1 MAIKKSELYSSLWAG
16 ADSLRGGMDASEYKN
31 YVLNLLF
38 LKYISDKAKNNMDSE
53 IEVPQGCFYEDI
65 LALEGD
71 KEIGDKLNKIIA
83 KIAERNDLKGVI
95 DSVDFNDN
103 TKLGEGKAMMDTLSN
118 LVKIFADLSLGA
130 HGALDDD
137 LLGDAYEYLMRH
149 FASESGKSKGQFY
162 TPSEVSL
169 LLSLLLGIDEN
180 TRQDKSIYDPTC
192 GSGSLLLKASS
203 LAGKKGLTI
212 YGQEKDISTTALCKM
227 NMILHNSATADIA
240 KGGFS
245 TLSNPFFT
253 TENGMLKTF
262 DYVVANPPFS
272 LKNWTDG
279 LSIDPKSKQV
289 INDSFN
295 RFEDGTPPEKNGDF
309 AFLLH
314 IIKSLKD
321 TGKGAVI
328 LPHGVLFRGNA
339 EGVIRKNLLMKG
351 YIKGVI
357 GLAPNL
363 FYGTSIPACVI
374 VLDKENA
381 HARKGVFMIDAS
393 KDFKKDG
400 NKNRLRDQDVQKMI
414 DTFNALKEIP
424 YYSKMVSLEEISAND
439 YNLNIPRYI
448 ASKQE
453 LEKDLFALINSPSY
467 LPKNEIKAYAPYFQV
482 FKELKNML
490 FKKSDK
496 EGYYALKTECENIK
510 ELITQSLEY
519 QTFHASVLSAFDRLE
534 LFTTFNDLEPG
545 FNPKTL
551 IESVCSKVLKEFEKV
566 GILDKYGVYQLF
578 KDYYN
583 EVLQDDW
590 FLLSFN
596 GFRSA
601 KELRKLNPLKDKNK
615 KANYLEEPDFVI
627 QKTYYKS
634 DLIPKNLIKQRF
646 FEKET
651 KELEALENALNEK
664 EALLDEFIEEH
675 SNEEGLFDGLKINE
689 SVLKKELKN
698 ATDLEDKQILK
709 TDLEDKQILKTDL
722 EDKQILKT
730 ALEWLEAKNK
740 ALKMKN
746 KAYEELELKAFHQ
759 YKNLEINEIKDL
771 IIKDKWLN
779 SLKNALENKIQKRIN
794 AFISTL
800 NEIISSYSN
809 SLLELDKEVKESES
823 KVLEHLKDLGLM
835 G

>member
-38 LKYISDKAKNNMDSE
+38 LKYISDKARNNNFSE
-53 IEVPQGCFYEDI
+53 IEVPEGCFYEDI

-203 LAGKKGLTI
+203 LAGKLGLTI

-227 NMILHNSATADIA
+227 NMILHHSADADIA
-240 KGGFS
+240 KGGSS
-245 TLSNPFFT
+245 TLSNPFFIK
-253 TENGMLKTF
+253 NGMLQTF

-289 INDSFN
+289 INDRFN

-314 IIKSLKD
+314 IIKSLKN

-339 EGVIRKNLLMKG
+339 EGSIRKNLLLKG

-374 VLDKENA
+374 ILDKENA
-381 HARKGVFMIDAS
+381 RARKGVFMIDAS

-400 NKNRLRDQDVQKMI
+400 NKNRLREQDVQKMI
-414 DTFNALKEIP
+414 DTFNAYKEVP

-448 ASKQE
+448 AAKQE
-453 LEKDLFALINSPSY
+453 SEKDLFALINSHKASY
-467 LPKNEIKAYAPYFQV
+467 LPKNEIKAYAPYFRV
-482 FKELKNML
+482 FKELKNTL

-510 ELITQSLEY
+510 DYITQSLEF
-519 QTFHASVLSAFDRLE
+519 QTFHASVLSAFDRLD
-534 LFTTFNDLEPG
+534 LFETFNNLEPG

-551 IESVCSKVLKEFEKV
+551 IEGVCSKVLYEFEKIE
-566 GILDKYGVYQLF
+566 ILDKYGVYQLF

-590 FLLSFN
+590 FLISFN
-596 GFRSA
+596 GFISA
-601 KELRKLNPLKDKNK
+601 KNLRKLTPLKDKNK

-675 SNEEGLFDGLKINE
+675 SNEEGLFYELKINE

-698 ATDLEDKQILK
+698 ATDLED
-709 TDLEDKQILKTDL
+709 E
-722 EDKQILKT
+722 EILKT
-730 ALEWLEAKNK
+730 ALECLEAKNK

-746 KAYEELELKAFHQ
+746 KASEELELKAFHQ
-759 YKNLEINEIKDL
+759 YENLEINEIKDL

-794 AFISTL
+794 AFISAL
-800 NEIISSYSN
+800 NGIISSYSN

-835 G
+835 GW

>member
-38 LKYISDKAKNNMDSE
+38 LKYISDKARSNMDSE
-53 IEVPQGCFYEDI
+53 IEVPEGCFYEDI

-83 KIAERNDLKGVI
+83 KIAERNELEGVI

-203 LAGKKGLTI
+203 LAGEKGLTI

-227 NMILHNSATADIA
+227 NTILHNSATAYIA
-240 KGGFS
+240 KGGSS

-272 LKNWTDG
+272 LKNWTNG

-289 INDSFN
+289 INDHFN

-314 IIKSLKD
+314 IIKSLKN

-448 ASKQE
+448 ATKPES
-453 LEKDLFALINSPSY
+453 EKDLFALTNSHKASY
-467 LPKNEIKAYAPYFQV
+467 LPKNEIKAYAPYFKV
-482 FKELKNML
+482 FKELKNTL

-510 ELITQSLEY
+510 ELIIQSSEY

-534 LFTTFNDLEPG
+534 LLTTFNDLEPG

-551 IESVCSKVLKEFEKV
+551 IESVCSKVLKEFEKIE
-566 GILDKYGVYQLF
+566 ILDKYGVYQLF

-601 KELRKLNPLKDKNK
+601 KELRELNPLKDKNK

-627 QKTYYKS
+627 QKTHYKS
-634 DLIPKNLIKQRF
+634 DLIPKHLIKLRF

-651 KELEALENALNEK
+651 KELEELENALNEK
-664 EALLDEFIEEH
+664 EADFEEFIQEH
-675 SNEEGLFDGLKINE
+675 SNEEGLFYELKINE

-698 ATDLEDKQILK
+698 ATDSEDKK
-709 TDLEDKQILKTDL
+709 
-722 EDKQILKT
+722 ILKT
-730 ALEWLEAKNK
+730 ALALLEAKNK

-746 KAYEELELKAFHQ
+746 KAHEELELKAFHQ
-759 YKNLEINEIKDL
+759 YKNLELNEIKDL
-771 IIKDKWLN
+771 IIQDKWLK
-779 SLKNALENKIQKRIN
+779 SLKNALENKILKRIN
-794 AFISTL
+794 AFTSTL
-800 NEIISSYSN
+800 NGIIQTYSN

-835 G
+835 GW

>member
-38 LKYISDKAKNNMDSE
+38 LKYISDKARNNNFSE

-169 LLSLLLGIDEN
+169 LLSLLLGIDAN

-203 LAGKKGLTI
+203 LAGKNGLTI

-240 KGGFS
+240 KGGSS
-245 TLSNPFFT
+245 TLSNPFFIK
-253 TENGMLKTF
+253 NNMLQTF

-289 INDSFN
+289 INDRFN

-314 IIKSLKD
+314 IIKSLKN

-339 EGVIRKNLLMKG
+339 EGVIRKNLLLKG

-381 HARKGVFMIDAS
+381 HARKRVFMIDAS

-414 DTFNALKEIP
+414 DTFNAYKEIP

-448 ASKQE
+448 AAKQE
-453 LEKDLFALINSPSY
+453 SEKDLFALINSHKASY
-467 LPKNEIKAYAPYFQV
+467 LPKNEIEAYDPYFRV
-482 FKELKNML
+482 FKELKNTL

-510 ELITQSLEY
+510 ELITQSSEY
-519 QTFHASVLSAFDRLE
+519 QTFHASVLNAFDRLD
-534 LFTTFNDLEPG
+534 LFETFNHLEPG

-590 FLLSFN
+590 FLLSRN

-601 KELRKLNPLKDKNK
+601 KELRELNPLKDKNK

-634 DLIPKNLIKQRF
+634 DLIPKHLIKQRF

-651 KELEALENALNEK
+651 KELEGLENALNEK
-664 EALLDEFIEEH
+664 EALLNEFIEEH
-675 SNEEGLFDGLKINE
+675 SNEEGLFDELKINE

-698 ATDLEDKQILK
+698 ATDLEDEK
-709 TDLEDKQILKTDL
+709 
-722 EDKQILKT
+722 ILKT

-759 YKNLEINEIKDL
+759 YKNLELDEIKDL
-771 IIKDKWLN
+771 IIQDKWLK
-779 SLKNALENKIQKRIN
+779 SLKNALENKILKRIN
-794 AFISTL
+794 AFTSAL
-800 NEIISSYSN
+800 NGIISSYSN

>member
-1 MAIKKSELYSSLWAG
+1 M
-16 ADSLRGGMDASEYKN
+16 
-31 YVLNLLF
+31 
-38 LKYISDKAKNNMDSE
+38 
-53 IEVPQGCFYEDI
+53 
-65 LALEGD
+65 
-71 KEIGDKLNKIIA
+71 
-83 KIAERNDLKGVI
+83 
-95 DSVDFNDN
+95 
-103 TKLGEGKAMMDTLSN
+103 
-118 LVKIFADLSLGA
+118 GA

-169 LLSLLLGIDEN
+169 LLSLLLGIDAN

-203 LAGKKGLTI
+203 LAGKNGLTI

-227 NMILHNSATADIA
+227 NMILHNSADADIA

-245 TLSNPFFT
+245 TLSNPFFIK
-253 TENGMLKTF
+253 NGMLQTF

-339 EGVIRKNLLMKG
+339 EGAIRKNLLTKG

-381 HARKGVFMIDAS
+381 RARKGVFMIDAS

-400 NKNRLRDQDVQKMI
+400 NKNRLREQDVQKMI

-439 YNLNIPRYI
+439 YNLNIARYI
-448 ASKQE
+448 ATKQE
-453 LEKDLFALINSPSY
+453 SQKDLFALINSHKASY
-467 LPKNEIKAYAPYFQV
+467 LPQNEIKAYTPYFQV
-482 FKELKNML
+482 FKELKNTL

-510 ELITQSLEY
+510 DLITQSSEF
-519 QTFHASVLSAFDRLE
+519 QAFHASVLNAFDRLN
-534 LFTTFNDLEPG
+534 LFETFDNLKPG

-566 GILDKYGVYQLF
+566 EILDKYGVYQLF

-596 GFRSA
+596 DFLSA
-601 KELRKLNPLKDKNK
+601 KELRELNPLKDKNK

-646 FEKET
+646 FEKEA
-651 KELEALENALNEK
+651 KELEELENALNEK
-664 EALLDEFIEEH
+664 EADFEEFIEEH
-675 SNEEGLFDGLKINE
+675 SNNEEGLFYELKINE

-698 ATDLEDKQILK
+698 ATDLEDK
-709 TDLEDKQILKTDL
+709 E
-722 EDKQILKT
+722 ILKT
-730 ALEWLEAKNK
+730 ALELLEAKNK
-740 ALKMKN
+740 VLKMKN
-746 KAYEELELKAFHQ
+746 KAHEELELKAFHQ
-759 YKNLEINEIKDL
+759 YKNLKLDEIKDL
-771 IIKDKWLN
+771 IIQDKWLK
-779 SLKNALENKIQKRIN
+779 SLKNALENKILKRIN
-794 AFISTL
+794 AFTSAL
-800 NEIISSYSN
+800 NGIIQTYSN

>member
-38 LKYISDKAKNNMDSE
+38 LKYISDKARSNTYSE
-53 IEVPQGCFYEDI
+53 IEVPEGCFYEDI

-71 KEIGDKLNKIIA
+71 KEIGDKLNKITA

-169 LLSLLLGIDEN
+169 LLSLLLGINEN
-180 TRQDKSIYDPTC
+180 TKQDKSIYDPTC

-227 NMILHNSATADIA
+227 NMILHNSADADIA

-245 TLSNPFFT
+245 TLSNPLFT

-289 INDSFN
+289 INDNFN

-314 IIKSLKD
+314 IIKSLKN

-339 EGVIRKNLLMKG
+339 EGVIRKNLLLKG

-381 HARKGVFMIDAS
+381 HARKGVFLIDAS

-414 DTFNALKEIP
+414 DTFNAYKEIP

-448 ASKQE
+448 AAKQE
-453 LEKDLFALINSPSY
+453 SEKDLFALINSPSY
-467 LPKNEIKAYAPYFQV
+467 LPKNEIEAYAPYFQA
-482 FKELKNML
+482 FKELKNTL

-510 ELITQSLEY
+510 ELIIQSSEF

-534 LFTTFNDLEPG
+534 LSTTFNDLEPG

-566 GILDKYGVYQLF
+566 EILDKYGVYQLF

-596 GFRSA
+596 GFISA
-601 KELRKLNPLKDKNK
+601 KELRKLTPLKDKNK
-615 KANYLEEPDFVI
+615 KANLFRGAGFCH
-627 QKTYYKS
+627 S
-634 DLIPKNLIKQRF
+634 KNPL
-646 FEKET
+646 
-651 KELEALENALNEK
+651 
-664 EALLDEFIEEH
+664 
-675 SNEEGLFDGLKINE
+675 
-689 SVLKKELKN
+689 
-698 ATDLEDKQILK
+698 
-709 TDLEDKQILKTDL
+709 
-722 EDKQILKT
+722 
-730 ALEWLEAKNK
+730 
-740 ALKMKN
+740 
-746 KAYEELELKAFHQ
+746 
-759 YKNLEINEIKDL
+759 
-771 IIKDKWLN
+771 
-779 SLKNALENKIQKRIN
+779 
-794 AFISTL
+794 
-800 NEIISSYSN
+800 
-809 SLLELDKEVKESES
+809 
-823 KVLEHLKDLGLM
+823 
-835 G
+835 

>member
-38 LKYISDKAKNNMDSE
+38 LKYISDKARNNNFSE

-103 TKLGEGKAMMDTLSN
+103 TKLGEGKAMIDTLSN

-227 NMILHNSATADIA
+227 NMILHNSAAADIA
-240 KGGFS
+240 KGGSS
-245 TLSNPFFT
+245 TLSNPLFT

-314 IIKSLKD
+314 IIKSLKN

-339 EGVIRKNLLMKG
+339 EGVIRKNLLTKG

-381 HARKGVFMIDAS
+381 RARKGVFMIDAS

-414 DTFNALKEIP
+414 DTFNAYKEIP

-448 ASKQE
+448 AAQQE
-453 LEKDLFALINSPSY
+453 LEKDLFALINSHKASY
-467 LPKNEIKAYAPYFQV
+467 LPKNEIKAYDPYFRV
-482 FKELKNML
+482 FKELKNTL

-534 LFTTFNDLEPG
+534 LSTTFNDLEPG

-566 GILDKYGVYQLF
+566 EILDKYGVYQLF

-590 FLLSFN
+590 FLISFN
-596 GFRSA
+596 GFISA
-601 KELRKLNPLKDKNK
+601 KNLRKLTPLKDKNK
-615 KANYLEEPDFVI
+615 KANYLEEPDFII

-651 KELEALENALNEK
+651 KELEELENALNEK
-664 EALLDEFIEEH
+664 EANFEEFIEEH
-675 SNEEGLFDGLKINE
+675 SNEEGLFDELKINE

-698 ATDLEDKQILK
+698 A
-709 TDLEDKQILKTDL
+709 TDL

-794 AFISTL
+794 AFTSAL
-800 NEIISSYSN
+800 NEIIQTYSN

-823 KVLEHLKDLGLM
+823 KVLEHLKDLGLL

>member
-38 LKYISDKAKNNMDSE
+38 LKYISDKARNNNFSE

-103 TKLGEGKAMMDTLSN
+103 TKLGENKAMMDTLSN

-227 NMILHNSATADIA
+227 NMILHNSADADIA
-240 KGGFS
+240 KGGSS
-245 TLSNPFFT
+245 TLSNPLFI
-253 TENGMLKTF
+253 ENGMLKTF

-289 INDSFN
+289 INDHFN

-314 IIKSLKD
+314 IIKSLKN

-414 DTFNALKEIP
+414 DTFNAYKEIP

-448 ASKQE
+448 AAKPES
-453 LEKDLFALINSPSY
+453 EKDLFALINSHKASY
-467 LPKNEIKAYAPYFQV
+467 LPKNEIKAYDPYFRV
-482 FKELKNML
+482 FKELKNTL

-510 ELITQSLEY
+510 DYITQSSEF
-519 QTFHASVLSAFDRLE
+519 QTFHASVLSAFDRLD
-534 LFTTFNDLEPG
+534 LFETFNHLKPG

-551 IESVCSKVLKEFEKV
+551 IEGVCSRVLKEFEKIE
-566 GILDKYGVYQLF
+566 ILDKYGVYQLF

-596 GFRSA
+596 GFLSA
-601 KELRKLNPLKDKNK
+601 KELRELTPLKDKNK
-615 KANYLEEPDFVI
+615 KANYLEEPDFII

-651 KELEALENALNEK
+651 KELEELENVLNEK
-664 EALLDEFIEEH
+664 ETLLDEFIEEH

-698 ATDLEDKQILK
+698 ATDLEDEK
-709 TDLEDKQILKTDL
+709 T
-722 EDKQILKT
+722 LKT

-794 AFISTL
+794 ALTSAL

>member
-103 TKLGEGKAMMDTLSN
+103 TKLGEGKAMTDTLSN

-240 KGGFS
+240 KGGSS
-245 TLSNPFFT
+245 TLSNPFFIK
-253 TENGMLKTF
+253 NGMLQTF

-314 IIKSLKD
+314 IIKSLNP

-339 EGVIRKNLLMKG
+339 EGVIRKNLLLKG

-381 HARKGVFMIDAS
+381 HARKGVFVIDAS

-400 NKNRLRDQDVQKMI
+400 NKNRLREQDVQKMI
-414 DTFNALKEIP
+414 DTFNAYKEIP
-424 YYSKMVSLEEISAND
+424 YYSKMVSLEEISLND

-467 LPKNEIKAYAPYFQV
+467 LPKNEIEAYAPYFQV
-482 FKELKNML
+482 FKELKNTL
-490 FKKSDK
+490 FKESDK
-496 EGYYALKTECENIK
+496 EGYYALKTEYENIK
-510 ELITQSLEY
+510 ESIIQSSEF
-519 QTFHASVLSAFDRLE
+519 QTFHASVLNAFDRLD
-534 LFTTFNDLEPG
+534 LFETFNDLEPG

-551 IESVCSKVLKEFEKV
+551 IESVCSKVLKVFEKV

-583 EVLQDDW
+583 KVLQDDW
-590 FLLSFN
+590 FLISFN

-601 KELRKLNPLKDKNK
+601 KELRKLTPLKDKNK

-634 DLIPKNLIKQRF
+634 DLIPINLIKQRF

-651 KELEALENALNEK
+651 KELEELENALNEK

-698 ATDLEDKQILK
+698 ATDLEDKK
-709 TDLEDKQILKTDL
+709 
-722 EDKQILKT
+722 ILKT
-730 ALEWLEAKNK
+730 ALELLEAKNK

-779 SLKNALENKIQKRIN
+779 SLKNALENKILKRIN
-794 AFISTL
+794 AFTSAL

>member
-38 LKYISDKAKNNMDSE
+38 LKYISDKAKNNRDSE

-103 TKLGEGKAMMDTLSN
+103 TKLGEGKAMTDTLSN

-227 NMILHNSATADIA
+227 NMILHNSADADIA
-240 KGGFS
+240 KGGSS
-245 TLSNPFFT
+245 TLSNPFFIK
-253 TENGMLKTF
+253 NGMLQTF

-289 INDSFN
+289 VGDSFN

-314 IIKSLKD
+314 IIKSLNP

-339 EGVIRKNLLMKG
+339 EAQIRKNLLMKG

-381 HARKGVFMIDAS
+381 HARKGVFVIDAS

-400 NKNRLRDQDVQKMI
+400 NKNRLREQDVQKMI
-414 DTFNALKEIP
+414 DTFNAYKEIP
-424 YYSKMVSLEEISAND
+424 YYSKMVSLEEISLND

-467 LPKNEIKAYAPYFQV
+467 LPKNEIEAYAPYFQV
-482 FKELKNML
+482 FKELKNTL

-519 QTFHASVLSAFDRLE
+519 QTFHASVLSTFDRLE
-534 LFTTFNDLEPG
+534 LSTTFNDLEPG

-551 IESVCSKVLKEFEKV
+551 IESVCSRVLKEFEKV

-590 FLLSFN
+590 FLISFN
-596 GFRSA
+596 GFISA
-601 KELRKLNPLKDKNK
+601 KELRKLTPLKDKNK

-651 KELEALENALNEK
+651 KELEELENALNEK
-664 EALLDEFIEEH
+664 EVLLDEFIEEH

-709 TDLEDKQILKTDL
+709 T
-722 EDKQILKT
+722 

-746 KAYEELELKAFHQ
+746 KAHEELELKAFHQ

-794 AFISTL
+794 AFASAL

-823 KVLEHLKDLGLM
+823 KVLEHLKDLGLI
-835 G
+835 GW

>member
-38 LKYISDKAKNNMDSE
+38 LKYISDKARNNNFSE

-118 LVKIFADLSLGA
+118 LVKIFADLSLGT

-203 LAGKKGLTI
+203 LAGEKGLTI

-240 KGGFS
+240 KGGSS
-245 TLSNPFFT
+245 TLSNPLFT

-289 INDSFN
+289 INDRFN

-314 IIKSLKD
+314 TEKNGDFAFLLHIIKSLKN

-339 EGVIRKNLLMKG
+339 EGVIRKNLLLKG

-439 YNLNIPRYI
+439 YNLNIARYI
-448 ASKQE
+448 AAKQE
-453 LEKDLFALINSPSY
+453 SEKDLFALINSHKASY

-482 FKELKNML
+482 FKELKNTL

-510 ELITQSLEY
+510 ELIIQSSEF
-519 QTFHASVLSAFDRLE
+519 QTFHSSVLNAFDRLD

-551 IESVCSKVLKEFEKV
+551 IESVCSKVLKEFERV
-566 GILDKYGVYQLF
+566 EILDKYGVYQLF

-596 GFRSA
+596 DFLSA
-601 KELRKLNPLKDKNK
+601 KELRELTPLKDRNK
-615 KANYLEEPDFVI
+615 KANYLEEPDFII

-651 KELEALENALNEK
+651 KELEELENALNEK

-675 SNEEGLFDGLKINE
+675 SNEEGLFYELKINE

-698 ATDLEDKQILK
+698 ATDLEDK
-709 TDLEDKQILKTDL
+709 E
-722 EDKQILKT
+722 ILKT

-746 KAYEELELKAFHQ
+746 KAHEELESKAFHQ
-759 YKNLEINEIKDL
+759 YKNLELNEIKDL
-771 IIKDKWLN
+771 IIQDKWLN
-779 SLKNALENKIQKRIN
+779 SLKNALENKILKRIN
-794 AFISTL
+794 AFTSAL
-800 NEIISSYSN
+800 NAIIQTYSN

>member
-1 MAIKKSELYSSLWAG
+1 M
-16 ADSLRGGMDASEYKN
+16 
-31 YVLNLLF
+31 
-38 LKYISDKAKNNMDSE
+38 
-53 IEVPQGCFYEDI
+53 
-65 LALEGD
+65 
-71 KEIGDKLNKIIA
+71 
-83 KIAERNDLKGVI
+83 
-95 DSVDFNDN
+95 
-103 TKLGEGKAMMDTLSN
+103 
-118 LVKIFADLSLGA
+118 
-130 HGALDDD
+130 
-137 LLGDAYEYLMRH
+137 
-149 FASESGKSKGQFY
+149 
-162 TPSEVSL
+162 
-169 LLSLLLGIDEN
+169 
-180 TRQDKSIYDPTC
+180 
-192 GSGSLLLKASS
+192 
-203 LAGKKGLTI
+203 
-212 YGQEKDISTTALCKM
+212 
-227 NMILHNSATADIA
+227 
-240 KGGFS
+240 
-245 TLSNPFFT
+245 
-253 TENGMLKTF
+253 
-262 DYVVANPPFS
+262 
-272 LKNWTDG
+272 KNWTDG

-289 INDSFN
+289 IDDNFN

-314 IIKSLKD
+314 IIKSLKN

-339 EGVIRKNLLMKG
+339 EGLIRKNILTKG

-400 NKNRLRDQDVQKMI
+400 NKNRLREQDVQKMI
-414 DTFNALKEIP
+414 DTFKAKKEIP

-448 ASKQE
+448 VAEQE
-453 LEKDLFALINSPSY
+453 LEKDLFALINSHKANY
-467 LPKNEIKAYAPYFQV
+467 LPKNEIEAYAPYFKV
-482 FKELKNML
+482 FKELKNTL

-510 ELITQSLEY
+510 DLITESLEY
-519 QTFHASVLSAFDRLE
+519 QAFHASVLNAFDRLE
-534 LFTTFNDLEPG
+534 LLTTFNDLEPG

-566 GILDKYGVYQLF
+566 EILDQYGVYQLF

-590 FLLSFN
+590 FLISLN
-596 GFRSA
+596 GFESA
-601 KELRKLNPLKDKNK
+601 KGLRKLIPLKDKNK

-646 FEKET
+646 FKE
-651 KELEALENALNEK
+651 ESNMLEELENALNESVANY
-664 EALLDEFIEEH
+664 EEFIEEH
-675 SNEEGLFDGLKINE
+675 SNEEGLFDGLKVNE

-698 ATDLEDKQILK
+698 ATDPED
-709 TDLEDKQILKTDL
+709 EP
-722 EDKQILKT
+722 ILKT
-730 ALEWLEAKNK
+730 ALELLEAKNK
-740 ALKMKN
+740 AQKAKN
-746 KAYEELELKAFHQ
+746 KADEALELKAFHQ
-759 YKNLEINEIKDL
+759 YKKLEIEEIKDL
-771 IIKDKWLN
+771 IIKDKWLKH
-779 SLKNALENKIQKRIN
+779 LKNALEDKILKRIN
-794 AFISTL
+794 AFSSAL
-800 NEIISSYSN
+800 NAIIANYSN

>member
-1 MAIKKSELYSSLWAG
+1 MAIKKSELYSCLWAG

-31 YVLNLLF
+31 YVLILLF
-38 LKYISDKAKNNMDSE
+38 LKYISDKARNDAKNNTISQ
-53 IEVPQGCFYEDI
+53 IEVPKGCFYEDI

-83 KIAERNDLKGVI
+83 KIAKKNQLEGVI

-103 TKLGEGKAMMDTLSN
+103 TKFGEGKAMVDTLSN

-203 LAGKKGLTI
+203 LAGEKGLSI
-212 YGQEKDISTTALCKM
+212 YGQEKDISTTALCRM
-227 NMILHNSATADIA
+227 NMILHNNADADIA
-240 KGGFS
+240 KGGSS
-245 TLSNPFFT
+245 TLSNPFFI
-253 TENGMLKTF
+253 ENGMLKTF

-279 LSIDPKSKQV
+279 LSIDYKSKQV
-289 INDSFN
+289 INDRFN

-339 EGVIRKNLLMKG
+339 EAQIRKNLLNKG

-381 HARKGVFMIDAS
+381 RARKGVFLIDAS

-400 NKNRLRDQDVQKMI
+400 NKNRLREQDVQKMI

-424 YYSKMVSLEEISAND
+424 YYSKMVSLEEISANG
-439 YNLNIPRYI
+439 YNLNIARYI
-448 ASKQE
+448 AAKQE
-453 LEKDLFALINSPSY
+453 SQKDLFALINSHKASY
-467 LPKNEIKAYAPYFQV
+467 LPQNEIEIYDPYFRV
-482 FKELKNML
+482 FKELKNTL

-496 EGYYALKTECENIK
+496 EGYYALKTECEDIK
-510 ELITQSLEY
+510 DLITQSQEF
-519 QTFHASVLSAFDRLE
+519 QAFHASVLNAFERLN
-534 LFTTFNDLEPG
+534 LFETFDHLEPG

-566 GILDKYGVYQLF
+566 EILDKYGVYQLF

-596 GFRSA
+596 GFLSA

-646 FEKET
+646 FEKEA
-651 KELEALENALNEK
+651 KELEELENALNEK
-664 EALLDEFIEEH
+664 EADFEEFIEEH
-675 SNEEGLFDGLKINE
+675 SSEEGLFYELKINE

-698 ATDLEDKQILK
+698 ATDLEDKK
-709 TDLEDKQILKTDL
+709 
-722 EDKQILKT
+722 ILKT
-730 ALEWLEAKNK
+730 ALKLLEAKNK

-746 KAYEELELKAFHQ
+746 KACEELELKAFHQ
-759 YKNLEINEIKDL
+759 YKNLELDEIKDL
-771 IIKDKWLN
+771 IIQDKWLK
-779 SLKNALENKIQKRIN
+779 SLKNALENKILKRIN
-794 AFISTL
+794 AFTSAL
-800 NEIISSYSN
+800 NGIIQTYSN

-823 KVLEHLKDLGLM
+823 KVLEHLKDLGVVV
-835 G
+835 

>member
-38 LKYISDKAKNNMDSE
+38 LKYISDKAKNNNFSE

-103 TKLGEGKAMMDTLSN
+103 TKLGEGKAMTDTLSN

-137 LLGDAYEYLMRH
+137 LLGDAYEYLMHH

-240 KGGFS
+240 KGGSS
-245 TLSNPFFT
+245 TLSNPFFIK
-253 TENGMLKTF
+253 NGMLQTF

-289 INDSFN
+289 INDRFN

-339 EGVIRKNLLMKG
+339 EGVIRKNLLLKG

-381 HARKGVFMIDAS
+381 RARKGVFVIDAS

-400 NKNRLRDQDVQKMI
+400 NKNRLREQDVQKMI
-414 DTFNALKEIP
+414 DTFNAYKEIP
-424 YYSKMVSLEEISAND
+424 YYSKMVSLEEISLND

-448 ASKQE
+448 AAKQE

-467 LPKNEIKAYAPYFQV
+467 LPKNEIKAYDPYFQV
-482 FKELKNML
+482 FKELKNTL

-510 ELITQSLEY
+510 DYITQSLEY

-534 LFTTFNDLEPG
+534 LSTTFNDLEPG

-551 IESVCSKVLKEFEKV
+551 IESVCQKVLKEFEKV

-590 FLLSFN
+590 FLISFN
-596 GFRSA
+596 GFISA
-601 KELRKLNPLKDKNK
+601 KELRKLTPLKDKNK
-615 KANYLEEPDFVI
+615 KANYLEEPDFIV

-634 DLIPKNLIKQRF
+634 DLIPKHLIKQRF

-651 KELEALENALNEK
+651 KELEELENALNEK

-675 SNEEGLFDGLKINE
+675 SNEEGLFEGLKINE

-698 ATDLEDKQILK
+698 A
-709 TDLEDKQILKTDL
+709 TDL

-794 AFISTL
+794 AFVSAL

>member
-103 TKLGEGKAMMDTLSN
+103 TKLGEGKAMIDALSN

-227 NMILHNSATADIA
+227 NMILHHSATADIA
-240 KGGFS
+240 KGGSS
-245 TLSNPFFT
+245 TLSNPLFIK
-253 TENGMLKTF
+253 NNMLQTF
-262 DYVVANPPFS
+262 DYVVTNPPFS

-314 IIKSLKD
+314 IIKSLKN

-339 EGVIRKNLLMKG
+339 EGVIRKNLLLKG

-374 VLDKENA
+374 ILDKENA
-381 HARKGVFMIDAS
+381 HARKGVFLIDAS

-414 DTFNALKEIP
+414 DTFNAYKEIP

-448 ASKQE
+448 AAKQE

-467 LPKNEIKAYAPYFQV
+467 LPKNEIKAYAPYFRV
-482 FKELKNML
+482 FKELKNTL

-510 ELITQSLEY
+510 DYITQSLEY
-519 QTFHASVLSAFDRLE
+519 QTFHASVLSAFDRLN
-534 LFTTFNDLEPG
+534 LFETFNHLEPG

-551 IESVCSKVLKEFEKV
+551 IESVCSKVLKEFEKIE
-566 GILDKYGVYQLF
+566 ILDKYGVYQLF

-590 FLLSFN
+590 FLISFN
-596 GFRSA
+596 GFISA
-601 KELRKLNPLKDKNK
+601 KELRELTPLKDKNK

-698 ATDLEDKQILK
+698 ATDPEDKK
-709 TDLEDKQILKTDL
+709 
-722 EDKQILKT
+722 ILKT

-779 SLKNALENKIQKRIN
+779 SLKNALENKIQKRTN
-794 AFISTL
+794 AFISAL
-800 NEIISSYSN
+800 NGIISSYSN

>member
-227 NMILHNSATADIA
+227 NMILHHSADADIA
-240 KGGFS
+240 KGGSS

-314 IIKSLKD
+314 IIKSLKN

-339 EGVIRKNLLMKG
+339 EGAIRKNLLLKG

-400 NKNRLRDQDVQKMI
+400 NKNRLREQDVQKMI

-448 ASKQE
+448 ASQQE
-453 LEKDLFALINSPSY
+453 LEKDLFALINSHKASY
-467 LPKNEIKAYAPYFQV
+467 LPKNEIKAYAPYFRV
-482 FKELKNML
+482 FKELKNTL

-510 ELITQSLEY
+510 ESIIQSLEY
-519 QTFHASVLSAFDRLE
+519 QTFHASVLNAFDRLE
-534 LFTTFNDLEPG
+534 LLTTFNDLEPG

-590 FLLSFN
+590 FLISFN

-615 KANYLEEPDFVI
+615 KANYLEEPDFII

-634 DLIPKNLIKQRF
+634 DLIPKHLIKRRF
-646 FEKET
+646 FEKELM
-651 KELEALENALNEK
+651 ELEALENALNEK
-664 EALLDEFIEEH
+664 EALLDELIEEH

-698 ATDLEDKQILK
+698 ATDPEDR
-709 TDLEDKQILKTDL
+709 
-722 EDKQILKT
+722 QILKT

-779 SLKNALENKIQKRIN
+779 SLKNALENKILKRIN
-794 AFISTL
+794 AFTSAL
-800 NEIISSYSN
+800 NEIIQTYSN

>member
-38 LKYISDKAKNNMDSE
+38 LKYISDKARNNNFSE

-103 TKLGEGKAMMDTLSN
+103 TKLGEGKAMIDTLSN

-203 LAGKKGLTI
+203 LAGKNGLTI

-227 NMILHNSATADIA
+227 NMILHNSADADIA
-240 KGGFS
+240 KGGSS
-245 TLSNPFFT
+245 TLSNPLF

-289 INDSFN
+289 INDHFN

-314 IIKSLKD
+314 IIKSLKN

-381 HARKGVFMIDAS
+381 HARKGVFVIDAS

-448 ASKQE
+448 AAKQE
-453 LEKDLFALINSPSY
+453 LEKDLFALINSHKASY
-467 LPKNEIKAYAPYFQV
+467 LPKNEIKAYDPYFRV
-482 FKELKNML
+482 FKELKNTL

-496 EGYYALKTECENIK
+496 EGYYTLKTECENIK
-510 ELITQSLEY
+510 DYITQSSEY
-519 QTFHASVLSAFDRLE
+519 QTFHASVLSAFESLD
-534 LFTTFNDLEPG
+534 LFETFNDLEPG

-551 IESVCSKVLKEFEKV
+551 IESVCQKVLKEFEKV

-596 GFRSA
+596 GFLSA
-601 KELRKLNPLKDKNK
+601 KELRKLTPLKDKNK

-634 DLIPKNLIKQRF
+634 DLIPKTLIKQRF

-651 KELEALENALNEK
+651 KELEELENALNEK
-664 EALLDEFIEEH
+664 ETLLDEFIEEH
-675 SNEEGLFDGLKINE
+675 SNEDGLFDGLKINE

-698 ATDLEDKQILK
+698 ATDS
-709 TDLEDKQILKTDL
+709 

-746 KAYEELELKAFHQ
+746 KAHEELELKAFHQ

-771 IIKDKWLN
+771 IIQDKWLN

-794 AFISTL
+794 ALTSAL
-800 NEIISSYSN
+800 NGIISSYSN

>member
-1 MAIKKSELYSSLWAG
+1 MAIKKSQLYSSLWAG

-38 LKYISDKAKNNMDSE
+38 LKYISDKARSNTDSE
-53 IEVPQGCFYEDI
+53 IEVPEGCFYEDI

-203 LAGKKGLTI
+203 LAGEKGLTI

-240 KGGFS
+240 KGGSS
-245 TLSNPFFT
+245 TLSNPLFT

-289 INDSFN
+289 INDRFN

-314 IIKSLKD
+314 IIKSLKN

-339 EGVIRKNLLMKG
+339 EGVIRKNLLTKG

-381 HARKGVFMIDAS
+381 RARKGVFLIDAS

-400 NKNRLRDQDVQKMI
+400 NKNRLREQDVQKMI
-414 DTFNALKEIP
+414 DTFNAYKEIP

-439 YNLNIPRYI
+439 YNLNIARYI
-448 ASKQE
+448 SAKQE
-453 LEKDLFALINSPSY
+453 SEKDLFALINSHKASY
-467 LPKNEIKAYAPYFQV
+467 LPQNEIEIYDPYFRV
-482 FKELKNML
+482 FKELKNTL

-496 EGYYALKTECENIK
+496 EGYYALKTECQNIK
-510 ELITQSLEY
+510 DLITQSSEY
-519 QTFHASVLSAFDRLE
+519 QTFHASVLSTFDRLD
-534 LFTTFNDLEPG
+534 LFETFNHLEPG

-551 IESVCSKVLKEFEKV
+551 IESVCSRVLKEFEKIE
-566 GILDKYGVYQLF
+566 ILDKYGVYQLF

-596 GFRSA
+596 GFISA

-646 FEKET
+646 FEKEA
-651 KELEALENALNEK
+651 KELEELENALNEK

-675 SNEEGLFDGLKINE
+675 SNEEGLFYELKINE

-698 ATDLEDKQILK
+698 ATDLEDEK
-709 TDLEDKQILKTDL
+709 
-722 EDKQILKT
+722 ILKT
-730 ALEWLEAKNK
+730 ALELLEAKNK

-746 KAYEELELKAFHQ
+746 KAHEELELKAFHQ

-794 AFISTL
+794 TL
-800 NEIISSYSN
+800 TSALNGIIQTYSN
-809 SLLELDKEVKESES
+809 SLLELDKEVKENES
-823 KVLEHLKDLGLM
+823 KVLEHLKDLGIVV
-835 G
+835 

>member
-103 TKLGEGKAMMDTLSN
+103 TKLGEGKAMIDALSN

-169 LLSLLLGIDEN
+169 LLSLLLGIDAN

-227 NMILHNSATADIA
+227 NMILHHSATADIA
-240 KGGFS
+240 KGGSS
-245 TLSNPFFT
+245 TLSNPLFT

-314 IIKSLKD
+314 IIKSLKN

-381 HARKGVFMIDAS
+381 RARKGVFLIDAS

-400 NKNRLRDQDVQKMI
+400 NKNRLREQDVQKMI

-439 YNLNIPRYI
+439 YNLNIAHYI
-448 ASKQE
+448 AAKQE
-453 LEKDLFALINSPSY
+453 SEKDLFALINSHKASY
-467 LPKNEIKAYAPYFQV
+467 LPKNEIEIYAPYFRV
-482 FKELKNML
+482 FKELKNTL

-510 ELITQSLEY
+510 ELITQSLEF
-519 QTFHASVLSAFDRLE
+519 QTFHASVLNAFDRLD
-534 LFTTFNDLEPG
+534 LFETFEHLEPG
-545 FNPKTL
+545 FTL
-551 IESVCSKVLKEFEKV
+551 IESVCSRVLKEFEKV
-566 GILDKYGVYQLF
+566 EILDKYGVYQIF

-590 FLLSFN
+590 LLLSFN

-601 KELRKLNPLKDKNK
+601 KELRKLTPLKDKNK

-634 DLIPKNLIKQRF
+634 DLIPKHLIKQRF
-646 FEKET
+646 FEKEA
-651 KELEALENALNEK
+651 KELEELENALNEK
-664 EALLDEFIEEH
+664 EANFEEFIEEH
-675 SNEEGLFDGLKINE
+675 SNEEGLFYELKINE

-698 ATDLEDKQILK
+698 ATDSEDEK
-709 TDLEDKQILKTDL
+709 
-722 EDKQILKT
+722 ILKT
-730 ALEWLEAKNK
+730 ALELLEAKNK

-746 KAYEELELKAFHQ
+746 KAHEELELKAFHQ
-759 YKNLEINEIKDL
+759 YKNLELGEIKDL
-771 IIKDKWLN
+771 IIQDKWLK
-779 SLKNALENKIQKRIN
+779 SLKNALENKILKRIN
-794 AFISTL
+794 AFTSAL
-800 NEIISSYSN
+800 NGIIQTYSN

>member
-38 LKYISDKAKNNMDSE
+38 LKYISDKARNNNYSE

-103 TKLGEGKAMMDTLSN
+103 TKLGEGKAMIDTLSN

-227 NMILHNSATADIA
+227 NMILHHSTDADIA
-240 KGGFS
+240 KGGSS
-245 TLSNPFFT
+245 TLSNPFFIK
-253 TENGMLKTF
+253 NNMLQTF

-289 INDSFN
+289 INDRFN

-314 IIKSLKD
+314 IIKSLNP

-374 VLDKENA
+374 ILDKENA

-400 NKNRLRDQDVQKMI
+400 NKNRLREQDVQKMI
-414 DTFNALKEIP
+414 DTFNAYKEIP

-448 ASKQE
+448 AAKQE
-453 LEKDLFALINSPSY
+453 SEKDLFALINSHKASY
-467 LPKNEIKAYAPYFQV
+467 LPKNEIKAYAPYFRV
-482 FKELKNML
+482 FKELKNTL

-510 ELITQSLEY
+510 DYITQSLEY
-519 QTFHASVLSAFDRLE
+519 QTFHTSVLSAFESLD

-551 IESVCSKVLKEFEKV
+551 IESVCSKVLKEFEKIE
-566 GILDKYGVYQLF
+566 ILDKYGVYQLF

-590 FLLSFN
+590 FLISFN
-596 GFRSA
+596 GFRNA
-601 KELRKLNPLKDKNK
+601 KELRELTPLKDKNK

-627 QKTYYKS
+627 QKTHYKS
-634 DLIPKNLIKQRF
+634 DLIPKHLIKQRF
-646 FEKET
+646 FEKES
-651 KELEALENALNEK
+651 KELEELENALNEK
-664 EALLDEFIEEH
+664 ETLLDEFIEEH

-698 ATDLEDKQILK
+698 ATDSEDKK
-709 TDLEDKQILKTDL
+709 
-722 EDKQILKT
+722 ILKT
-730 ALEWLEAKNK
+730 ALELLEAKNK

-746 KAYEELELKAFHQ
+746 KAHEELELKAFHQ

-794 AFISTL
+794 AFTSTL
-800 NEIISSYSN
+800 NGIIQTYSN

>member
-38 LKYISDKAKNNMDSE
+38 LKYISDKARNNNFSE

-103 TKLGEGKAMMDTLSN
+103 TKLGEGKAMTDALSN

-180 TRQDKSIYDPTC
+180 TGQDKSIYDPTC

-212 YGQEKDISTTALCKM
+212 YGQEKDISTTALCRM
-227 NMILHNSATADIA
+227 NMILHNRTDYDIA
-240 KGGFS
+240 KGGSS
-245 TLSNPFFT
+245 TLSNPLILT
-253 TENGMLKTF
+253 KNGMLKTF

-314 IIKSLKD
+314 IIKSLNP

-339 EGVIRKNLLMKG
+339 EGVIRKNLLLKG

-374 VLDKENA
+374 VLDKENV
-381 HARKGVFMIDAS
+381 HARKGVFVIDAS

-400 NKNRLRDQDVQKMI
+400 NKNRLREQDVQKMI
-414 DTFNALKEIP
+414 DTFNAYKEIP

-439 YNLNIPRYI
+439 YNLNISRYI
-448 ASKQE
+448 AAKQE
-453 LEKDLFALINSPSY
+453 LEKDLFALINSHKASY
-467 LPKNEIKAYAPYFQV
+467 LPKNEIEAYDPYFKV
-482 FKELKNML
+482 FKELKNTL

-519 QTFHASVLSAFDRLE
+519 QTFHTSVLSAFDRLE
-534 LFTTFNDLEPG
+534 LFETFNDLEPG

-551 IESVCSKVLKEFEKV
+551 IEGVCSRVLKEFEKIE
-566 GILDKYGVYQLF
+566 ILDKYGVYQLF

-596 GFRSA
+596 GFISA
-601 KELRKLNPLKDKNK
+601 KELRKLTPLKDKNK

-634 DLIPKNLIKQRF
+634 DLIPKHLIKQRF
-646 FEKET
+646 FEKEA
-651 KELEALENALNEK
+651 KELEELENALNEK

-698 ATDLEDKQILK
+698 ATDPEDEK
-709 TDLEDKQILKTDL
+709 
-722 EDKQILKT
+722 ILKT

-746 KAYEELELKAFHQ
+746 KAHEELELKAFHQ
-759 YKNLEINEIKDL
+759 YKNLKLGEIKDL

-779 SLKNALENKIQKRIN
+779 SLKNALENKILKRIN
-794 AFISTL
+794 AFTSAL
-800 NEIISSYSN
+800 NEIIQTYSN

>member
-38 LKYISDKAKNNMDSE
+38 LKYISDKARNNNFSE

-103 TKLGEGKAMMDTLSN
+103 TKLGENKAMIDTLSN

-203 LAGKKGLTI
+203 LAGKNGLTI

-227 NMILHNSATADIA
+227 NMILHNSADADIA
-240 KGGFS
+240 KGGSS
-245 TLSNPFFT
+245 TLSNPLFT

-314 IIKSLKD
+314 IIKSLKN

-339 EGVIRKNLLMKG
+339 EGVIRKNLLTKG

-374 VLDKENA
+374 ILDKENA

-414 DTFNALKEIP
+414 DTFNAYKEIP

-439 YNLNIPRYI
+439 YNLNIARYI
-448 ASKQE
+448 AAKPES
-453 LEKDLFALINSPSY
+453 EKDLFALINSPSY
-467 LPKNEIKAYAPYFQV
+467 LPKNEIKAYDPYFQV
-482 FKELKNML
+482 FKELKNTL

-510 ELITQSLEY
+510 ELIIQSLEY

-534 LFTTFNDLEPG
+534 LSTTFNDLEPG

-551 IESVCSKVLKEFEKV
+551 IESVCSKVLYEFEKIE
-566 GILDKYGVYQLF
+566 ILDKYGVYQLF

-596 GFRSA
+596 GFESA
-601 KELRKLNPLKDKNK
+601 KNLRKLNPLKDKSK

-627 QKTYYKS
+627 QKTHYKS

-646 FEKET
+646 FEKES
-651 KELEALENALNEK
+651 KELEELENTLNEK
-664 EALLDEFIEEH
+664 EAHFEEFIEEH
-675 SNEEGLFDGLKINE
+675 SNEEGLFYELKINE

-698 ATDLEDKQILK
+698 ATDLEDK
-709 TDLEDKQILKTDL
+709 E
-722 EDKQILKT
+722 ILKT
-730 ALEWLEAKNK
+730 ALELLEAKNK

-759 YKNLEINEIKDL
+759 YKNLKLDEIKDL
-771 IIKDKWLN
+771 IIQDKWLN
-779 SLKNALENKIQKRIN
+779 SLKNALENKILKRIN
-794 AFISTL
+794 AFTSAL
-800 NEIISSYSN
+800 NTIISNYSN

>member
-83 KIAERNDLKGVI
+83 KIAERNDLKDVI

-103 TKLGEGKAMMDTLSN
+103 TKLGEGKAMTDTLSN

-240 KGGFS
+240 KGGSS
-245 TLSNPFFT
+245 TLSNPFFIK
-253 TENGMLKTF
+253 NGMLQTF

-279 LSIDPKSKQV
+279 LTIDPKSKQV
-289 INDSFN
+289 INDHFN

-339 EGVIRKNLLMKG
+339 EGVIRKNLLTKG

-381 HARKGVFMIDAS
+381 HARKGVFVIDAS

-414 DTFNALKEIP
+414 DTFNAYKEIP
-424 YYSKMVSLEEISAND
+424 YYSKMVSLEAISLND

-453 LEKDLFALINSPSY
+453 LEKDLFALINSHKASY

-482 FKELKNML
+482 FKELKNTL

-510 ELITQSLEY
+510 DLITQSLEY
-519 QTFHASVLSAFDRLE
+519 QTSHASVLSAFDRLE

-590 FLLSFN
+590 FLISFN
-596 GFRSA
+596 GFISA
-601 KELRKLNPLKDKNK
+601 KNLRKLNPLKDKNK
-615 KANYLEEPDFVI
+615 KANYLEEPDFIV

-698 ATDLEDKQILK
+698 ATDLEDK
-709 TDLEDKQILKTDL
+709 E
-722 EDKQILKT
+722 ILKT
-730 ALEWLEAKNK
+730 ALKWLEAKNK

-794 AFISTL
+794 AFASAL
-800 NEIISSYSN
+800 NTIISSYSN
-809 SLLELDKEVKESES
+809 SLLGLDKEVKESES

>member
-38 LKYISDKAKNNMDSE
+38 LKYISDKAKNNNFSE

-227 NMILHNSATADIA
+227 NMILHNSADADIA
-240 KGGFS
+240 KGGSS

-289 INDSFN
+289 INDHFN

-339 EGVIRKNLLMKG
+339 EGVIRKNLLLKG

-374 VLDKENA
+374 ILDKENA
-381 HARKGVFMIDAS
+381 RARKGVFVIDAS

-400 NKNRLRDQDVQKMI
+400 NKNRLREQDVQKMI
-414 DTFNALKEIP
+414 DTFNAYKEIP

-448 ASKQE
+448 ASQQE

-482 FKELKNML
+482 FKELKNTL

-519 QTFHASVLSAFDRLE
+519 QTFHASVLNAFESLD
-534 LFTTFNDLEPG
+534 LFETFDKLEPG

-566 GILDKYGVYQLF
+566 EILDKYGVYQLF

-590 FLLSFN
+590 FLISFN
-596 GFRSA
+596 GFISA

-615 KANYLEEPDFVI
+615 KANYLEEPDFII

-651 KELEALENALNEK
+651 KELEELENALNEK

-675 SNEEGLFDGLKINE
+675 SNEEGLFEGLKINE

-698 ATDLEDKQILK
+698 ATDPEDKE
-709 TDLEDKQILKTDL
+709 T
-722 EDKQILKT
+722 LKT

-794 AFISTL
+794 AFISAL

-823 KVLEHLKDLGLM
+823 KVLEHLKDLGLL

>member
-38 LKYISDKAKNNMDSE
+38 LKYISDKARNNSFSE

-103 TKLGEGKAMMDTLSN
+103 TKLGEGKAMIDTLSN

-169 LLSLLLGIDEN
+169 LLSFLLGIDEN

-240 KGGFS
+240 KGGSS

-339 EGVIRKNLLMKG
+339 EGSIRKNLLLKG

-381 HARKGVFMIDAS
+381 RARKGVFMIDAS

-414 DTFNALKEIP
+414 DTFNAYKEIP
-424 YYSKMVSLEEISAND
+424 YYSKMVSLEEISLND

-448 ASKQE
+448 ATKQE

-482 FKELKNML
+482 FKELKNTL

-519 QTFHASVLSAFDRLE
+519 QTFHASVLSAFESLE

-590 FLLSFN
+590 FLISFN
-596 GFRSA
+596 GFISA

-615 KANYLEEPDFVI
+615 KANYLEEPDFIV
-627 QKTYYKS
+627 QKTYCKS

-646 FEKET
+646 FKKELI
-651 KELEALENALNEK
+651 ELEALENALNEK

-698 ATDLEDKQILK
+698 ATDLEY
-709 TDLEDKQILKTDL
+709 E
-722 EDKQILKT
+722 EILKT

-740 ALKMKN
+740 VLKMKN
-746 KAYEELELKAFHQ
+746 KAYEDLELKAFHQ

-794 AFISTL
+794 AFISAL

-809 SLLELDKEVKESES
+809 SLLELDKEAKESES

>member
-38 LKYISDKAKNNMDSE
+38 LKYISDKARNNSFSE

-103 TKLGEGKAMMDTLSN
+103 TKLGEGKAMIDTLSN
-118 LVKIFADLSLGA
+118 LVKIFADLSLGT

-212 YGQEKDISTTALCKM
+212 YGQEKDISTTALCIM
-227 NMILHNSATADIA
+227 NMILHHSADADIA
-240 KGGFS
+240 KGGSS
-245 TLSNPFFT
+245 TLSNPFFIK
-253 TENGMLKTF
+253 NGMLQTF

-279 LSIDPKSKQV
+279 LNIDPKSKQV
-289 INDSFN
+289 INDRFN

-374 VLDKENA
+374 ILDKENV

-414 DTFNALKEIP
+414 DAFNAYKEIP

-453 LEKDLFALINSPSY
+453 LEKDLFALINSHKASY

-482 FKELKNML
+482 FKELKNTL

-519 QTFHASVLSAFDRLE
+519 QTFHASVLSAFESLD
-534 LFTTFNDLEPG
+534 LFTTFNNLEPG

-551 IESVCSKVLKEFEKV
+551 IESVCSRVLKEFEKIE
-566 GILDKYGVYQLF
+566 ILDKYGVYQLF

-646 FEKET
+646 FEKEA
-651 KELEALENALNEK
+651 KELEQLENALNEK

-675 SNEEGLFDGLKINE
+675 SNEEGLFYELKINE

-698 ATDLEDKQILK
+698 ATDSEDKK
-709 TDLEDKQILKTDL
+709 
-722 EDKQILKT
+722 ILKT
-730 ALEWLEAKNK
+730 ALELLEAKNK

-746 KAYEELELKAFHQ
+746 KAHEELELKAFHQ

-779 SLKNALENKIQKRIN
+779 SLKNALENKILKRIN
-794 AFISTL
+794 AFTSAL

-823 KVLEHLKDLGLM
+823 KVLEHLKDLGLL

>member
-38 LKYISDKAKNNMDSE
+38 LKYISDKARSNNFSE
-53 IEVPQGCFYEDI
+53 IEVPEGCFYEDI

-227 NMILHNSATADIA
+227 NMILHHSADADIA
-240 KGGFS
+240 KGGSS
-245 TLSNPFFT
+245 TLSNPFFIK
-253 TENGMLKTF
+253 NGMLQTF

-289 INDSFN
+289 INDHFN

-339 EGVIRKNLLMKG
+339 EAQIRKNLLTKG

-381 HARKGVFMIDAS
+381 RARKGVFLIDAS

-400 NKNRLRDQDVQKMI
+400 NKNRLREQDVQKMI

-448 ASKQE
+448 ASQQE
-453 LEKDLFALINSPSY
+453 LEKDLFALINSHKASY
-467 LPKNEIKAYAPYFQV
+467 LPKNEIKAYDPYFRV
-482 FKELKNML
+482 FKELKNTL

-519 QTFHASVLSAFDRLE
+519 QTFHASVLSAFDRLD
-534 LFTTFNDLEPG
+534 LFETFNHLEPG

-551 IESVCSKVLKEFEKV
+551 IESVCSKVLYEFEKIE
-566 GILDKYGVYQLF
+566 ILDKYSVYQLF

-590 FLLSFN
+590 FLISFN
-596 GFRSA
+596 GFISA
-601 KELRKLNPLKDKNK
+601 KNLRKLNPLKDKNK

-646 FEKET
+646 FEKEA
-651 KELEALENALNEK
+651 KELEELENALNEK

-698 ATDLEDKQILK
+698 ATDLEDKK
-709 TDLEDKQILKTDL
+709 
-722 EDKQILKT
+722 ILKT
-730 ALEWLEAKNK
+730 ALELLEAKNK

-746 KAYEELELKAFHQ
+746 KAHEELELKAFHQ
-759 YKNLEINEIKDL
+759 YKNLELSEIKDL
-771 IIKDKWLN
+771 IIKDKWLK

-794 AFISTL
+794 AFISAL

>member
-1 MAIKKSELYSSLWAG
+1 
-16 ADSLRGGMDASEYKN
+16 
-31 YVLNLLF
+31 
-38 LKYISDKAKNNMDSE
+38 
-53 IEVPQGCFYEDI
+53 
-65 LALEGD
+65 
-71 KEIGDKLNKIIA
+71 
-83 KIAERNDLKGVI
+83 
-95 DSVDFNDN
+95 
-103 TKLGEGKAMMDTLSN
+103 MMDTLSN

-203 LAGKKGLTI
+203 LAGKNGLTI

-240 KGGFS
+240 KGGSS
-245 TLSNPFFT
+245 TLSNPFFIK
-253 TENGMLKTF
+253 NGMLQTF

-289 INDSFN
+289 INDRFN

-314 IIKSLKD
+314 IIKSLKN

-339 EGVIRKNLLMKG
+339 EAQIRKNLLTKG

-357 GLAPNL
+357 GIAPNL

-381 HARKGVFMIDAS
+381 RARKGVFMIDAS

-400 NKNRLRDQDVQKMI
+400 NKNRLREQDVQKMI

-448 ASKQE
+448 AAKPES
-453 LEKDLFALINSPSY
+453 EKDLFALINSHKASY
-467 LPKNEIKAYAPYFQV
+467 LPKNEIEAYDPYFKV
-482 FKELKNML
+482 FKELKNTL

-510 ELITQSLEY
+510 ELIIQSSEF
-519 QTFHASVLSAFDRLE
+519 QTFHASVLNAFDRLE
-534 LFTTFNDLEPG
+534 LLETFDHLGPG

-551 IESVCSKVLKEFEKV
+551 IESVCSKVLKEFEKIE
-566 GILDKYGVYQLF
+566 ILDKYGVYQLF

-646 FEKET
+646 FEKEA
-651 KELEALENALNEK
+651 KELEQLENALNEK
-664 EALLDEFIEEH
+664 EADFEEFIEEH
-675 SNEEGLFDGLKINE
+675 SNEEGLFYELKINE
-689 SVLKKELKN
+689 STLKKELKN
-698 ATDLEDKQILK
+698 ATDSEDKK
-709 TDLEDKQILKTDL
+709 
-722 EDKQILKT
+722 ILKT
-730 ALEWLEAKNK
+730 ALALLEAKNK
-740 ALKMKN
+740 VLKTKN
-746 KAYEELELKAFHQ
+746 KAHEELELKAFHQ

-771 IIKDKWLN
+771 IIKDKWLK
-779 SLKNALENKIQKRIN
+779 SLKNALENKILKRIN
-794 AFISTL
+794 AFSSAL

>member
-38 LKYISDKAKNNMDSE
+38 LKYISDKARNNNFSE

-103 TKLGEGKAMMDTLSN
+103 TKLGEGKAMIDTLSN

-203 LAGKKGLTI
+203 LAGKLGLTI

-227 NMILHNSATADIA
+227 NMILHHSADADIA
-240 KGGFS
+240 KGGSS
-245 TLSNPFFT
+245 TLSNPLFIK
-253 TENGMLKTF
+253 NGMLQTF

-289 INDSFN
+289 INDRFN

-314 IIKSLKD
+314 IIKSLNP

-381 HARKGVFMIDAS
+381 HARKGVFVIDAS

-414 DTFNALKEIP
+414 DTFNAYKEIP

-448 ASKQE
+448 AAKQE
-453 LEKDLFALINSPSY
+453 LEKDLFALINSHKASFM
-467 LPKNEIKAYAPYFQV
+467 PKNEIEAYAPYFRV
-482 FKELKNML
+482 FKELKNTL

-510 ELITQSLEY
+510 DLITQSSEF
-519 QTFHASVLSAFDRLE
+519 QTFHASVLSAFESLD
-534 LFTTFNDLEPG
+534 LFTTFNSLEPG

-566 GILDKYGVYQLF
+566 GILDKYGAYQLF

-615 KANYLEEPDFVI
+615 KANYLEEPDFII

-651 KELEALENALNEK
+651 KELEELENALNEK

-709 TDLEDKQILKTDL
+709 T
-722 EDKQILKT
+722 
-730 ALEWLEAKNK
+730 ALELLEAKNK

-794 AFISTL
+794 AFISAL

-823 KVLEHLKDLGLM
+823 KVLEHLKDLGIVV
-835 G
+835 

>member
-103 TKLGEGKAMMDTLSN
+103 TKLGEGKAMIDALSN

-169 LLSLLLGIDEN
+169 LLSLLLGIDAN
-180 TRQDKSIYDPTC
+180 TRQDKSIYDPTY

-227 NMILHNSATADIA
+227 NMILHNSADADIA
-240 KGGFS
+240 KGGSS
-245 TLSNPFFT
+245 TLSNPLFT
-253 TENGMLKTF
+253 IENGMLKTF

-279 LSIDPKSKQV
+279 LSIDYKSKQV

-381 HARKGVFMIDAS
+381 RARKGVFMIDAS

-414 DTFNALKEIP
+414 DAFNAYKEIP

-448 ASKQE
+448 TAKQE
-453 LEKDLFALINSPSY
+453 SEKDLFALINSPSY
-467 LPKNEIKAYAPYFQV
+467 LPKNEIEAYAPYFQV
-482 FKELKNML
+482 FKELKNTL
-490 FKKSDK
+490 FKESDK

-510 ELITQSLEY
+510 DYITQSLEY
-519 QTFHASVLSAFDRLE
+519 QTFHASVLSAFDRLD

-551 IESVCSKVLKEFEKV
+551 IESVCSKVLYEFEKV
-566 GILDKYGVYQLF
+566 EILDKYGVYQLF

-596 GFRSA
+596 DFRSA
-601 KELRKLNPLKDKNK
+601 KELRELTPLKDKSK

-651 KELEALENALNEK
+651 KELEELENALNEK

-675 SNEEGLFDGLKINE
+675 SNEEGLFYELKINE

-698 ATDLEDKQILK
+698 ATDLEDKK
-709 TDLEDKQILKTDL
+709 
-722 EDKQILKT
+722 ILKT

-759 YKNLEINEIKDL
+759 YKNLKLNEIKDL
-771 IIKDKWLN
+771 IIQDKWLK
-779 SLKNALENKIQKRIN
+779 SLKNALENKILKRIN
-794 AFISTL
+794 AFTSAL
-800 NEIISSYSN
+800 NGIIQTYSN

>member
-38 LKYISDKAKNNMDSE
+38 LKYISDKARSNIDSE

-103 TKLGEGKAMMDTLSN
+103 TKLGEGKAMIDTLSN

-169 LLSLLLGIDEN
+169 LLSLLLGIDAN

-203 LAGKKGLTI
+203 LAGKNGLTI

-227 NMILHNSATADIA
+227 NMILHNSADADIA
-240 KGGFS
+240 KGGSS
-245 TLSNPFFT
+245 TLSNPFFIK
-253 TENGMLKTF
+253 NGMLQTF

-339 EGVIRKNLLMKG
+339 EGAIRKNLLTKG

-363 FYGTSIPACVI
+363 FYGTSIPTCVI

-381 HARKGVFMIDAS
+381 RARKGVFVIDAS

-400 NKNRLRDQDVQKMI
+400 NKNRLREQDVQKMI
-414 DTFNALKEIP
+414 DTFNAYKEIP

-482 FKELKNML
+482 FKELKNTL

-519 QTFHASVLSAFDRLE
+519 QTFHASVLSAFESLD
-534 LFTTFNDLEPG
+534 LFETFNDLEPG

-551 IESVCSKVLKEFEKV
+551 IESVCSRVLKEFEKV

-601 KELRKLNPLKDKNK
+601 KELRKLTPLKDKNK

-709 TDLEDKQILKTDL
+709 T
-722 EDKQILKT
+722 

-794 AFISTL
+794 AFISAL

>member
-1 MAIKKSELYSSLWAG
+1 M
-16 ADSLRGGMDASEYKN
+16 
-31 YVLNLLF
+31 
-38 LKYISDKAKNNMDSE
+38 
-53 IEVPQGCFYEDI
+53 
-65 LALEGD
+65 
-71 KEIGDKLNKIIA
+71 
-83 KIAERNDLKGVI
+83 
-95 DSVDFNDN
+95 
-103 TKLGEGKAMMDTLSN
+103 
-118 LVKIFADLSLGA
+118 
-130 HGALDDD
+130 
-137 LLGDAYEYLMRH
+137 
-149 FASESGKSKGQFY
+149 
-162 TPSEVSL
+162 
-169 LLSLLLGIDEN
+169 
-180 TRQDKSIYDPTC
+180 
-192 GSGSLLLKASS
+192 
-203 LAGKKGLTI
+203 
-212 YGQEKDISTTALCKM
+212 
-227 NMILHNSATADIA
+227 
-240 KGGFS
+240 
-245 TLSNPFFT
+245 
-253 TENGMLKTF
+253 
-262 DYVVANPPFS
+262 
-272 LKNWTDG
+272 
-279 LSIDPKSKQV
+279 
-289 INDSFN
+289 
-295 RFEDGTPPEKNGDF
+295 
-309 AFLLH
+309 
-314 IIKSLKD
+314 
-321 TGKGAVI
+321 I

-339 EGVIRKNLLMKG
+339 ESAIRKNLLIKG

-381 HARKGVFMIDAS
+381 RARKGVFLIDAS

-414 DTFNALKEIP
+414 DTFNAYKEIP

-439 YNLNIPRYI
+439 YNLNIARYI
-448 ASKQE
+448 TAKQE
-453 LEKDLFALINSPSY
+453 SEKDLFALINSPSY
-467 LPKNEIKAYAPYFQV
+467 LPKNEIEIYAPYFRV
-482 FKELKNML
+482 FKELKNTL

-510 ELITQSLEY
+510 DLITQSSEF
-519 QTFHASVLSAFDRLE
+519 QTFHASVLNAFEHLE
-534 LFTTFNDLEPG
+534 LLETFDHLEPG

-551 IESVCSKVLKEFEKV
+551 IESVCSKVLKEFEK
-566 GILDKYGVYQLF
+566 GEILDKYGVYQIF

-596 GFRSA
+596 GFISA

-615 KANYLEEPDFVI
+615 KANYLEEPDFII
-627 QKTYYKS
+627 QKTHYKS

-651 KELEALENALNEK
+651 KELEELENALNEK

-698 ATDLEDKQILK
+698 ATDSEDEK
-709 TDLEDKQILKTDL
+709 
-722 EDKQILKT
+722 ILKT

-759 YKNLEINEIKDL
+759 YKNLKLNEIKDL

-779 SLKNALENKIQKRIN
+779 SLKNALENKILKRIN
-794 AFISTL
+794 AFISAL
-800 NEIISSYSN
+800 NGIIQTYSN

>member
-38 LKYISDKAKNNMDSE
+38 LKYISDKARSNMDSE

-71 KEIGDKLNKIIA
+71 KEIGDKLNKITA

-103 TKLGEGKAMMDTLSN
+103 TKLGEGKAMTDTLSN

-240 KGGFS
+240 KGGSS
-245 TLSNPFFT
+245 TLSNPFFIK
-253 TENGMLKTF
+253 NGMLQTF

-279 LSIDPKSKQV
+279 LTIDPKSKQV

-314 IIKSLKD
+314 IIKSLNP

-339 EGVIRKNLLMKG
+339 EGVIRKNLLTKG

-414 DTFNALKEIP
+414 DTFNAYKEIP
-424 YYSKMVSLEEISAND
+424 YYSKMVSLEEISLND

-453 LEKDLFALINSPSY
+453 SEKDLFALINSPSY
-467 LPKNEIKAYAPYFQV
+467 LPKNEIEAYAPYFQV
-482 FKELKNML
+482 FKELKNTL

-519 QTFHASVLSAFDRLE
+519 QTFHASVLSAFDRLD
-534 LFTTFNDLEPG
+534 LFETFNDLEPG

-590 FLLSFN
+590 FLISFN
-596 GFRSA
+596 GFISA
-601 KELRKLNPLKDKNK
+601 KELRKLTPLKDKNK

-646 FEKET
+646 FGKEA
-651 KELEALENALNEK
+651 KELEELENALNEK

-698 ATDLEDKQILK
+698 ATDLEDKE
-709 TDLEDKQILKTDL
+709 T
-722 EDKQILKT
+722 LKT
-730 ALEWLEAKNK
+730 ALELLEAKNK

-759 YKNLEINEIKDL
+759 YKNLKLGEIKDL

-779 SLKNALENKIQKRIN
+779 SLKNALENKILKRIN
-794 AFISTL
+794 AFISAL

-823 KVLEHLKDLGLM
+823 KVLEHLKNLGLM

>member
-38 LKYISDKAKNNMDSE
+38 LKYISDKARNNNFSE

-83 KIAERNDLKGVI
+83 KIAERNDLEGVI

-118 LVKIFADLSLGA
+118 LVKIFADLSLGT

-212 YGQEKDISTTALCKM
+212 YGQEKDISTTALCRM
-227 NMILHNSATADIA
+227 NMILHHSADADIA
-240 KGGFS
+240 KGGSS
-245 TLSNPFFT
+245 TLSNPLFIK
-253 TENGMLKTF
+253 NGMLQTF

-289 INDSFN
+289 IDDRFN

-314 IIKSLKD
+314 IIKSLNP

-339 EGVIRKNLLMKG
+339 EAQIRKNLLLKG

-381 HARKGVFMIDAS
+381 RARKGVFVIDAS

-414 DTFNALKEIP
+414 DTFNACKEIP

-448 ASKQE
+448 AAQQE
-453 LEKDLFALINSPSY
+453 LEKDLFALINSHKASY
-467 LPKNEIKAYAPYFQV
+467 LPKNEIKAYDPYFRV
-482 FKELKNML
+482 FKELKNTL

-510 ELITQSLEY
+510 ELIIQSSEF

-534 LFTTFNDLEPG
+534 LPTTFNDLEPG

-566 GILDKYGVYQLF
+566 EILDKYGVYQLF

-596 GFRSA
+596 GFISA

-615 KANYLEEPDFVI
+615 KANYLEEPDFII

-634 DLIPKNLIKQRF
+634 DLIPKHLIKQRF
-646 FEKET
+646 FEKEA
-651 KELEALENALNEK
+651 KELEELENALNEK

-709 TDLEDKQILKTDL
+709 T
-722 EDKQILKT
+722 

-759 YKNLEINEIKDL
+759 YKNLETNEIKDL

-779 SLKNALENKIQKRIN
+779 SLKNALENKIQKRTN
-794 AFISTL
+794 AFISAL

-823 KVLEHLKDLGLM
+823 KVLEHLKDLGIVV
-835 G
+835 